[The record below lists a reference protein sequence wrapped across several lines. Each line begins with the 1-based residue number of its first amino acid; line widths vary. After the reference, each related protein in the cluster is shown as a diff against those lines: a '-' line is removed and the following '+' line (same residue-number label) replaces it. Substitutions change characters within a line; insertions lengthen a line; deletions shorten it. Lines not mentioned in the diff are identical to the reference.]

1 VTTTVPS
8 PSRVAETDAE
18 TVAETLAEPFVSEA
32 AAPTVR
38 RVPLTRVAVIGAGL
52 IVAIGIFLRFWT
64 VSDLWLDEALTVNI
78 AKLPLQQIPGA
89 LRHDGAPPLYYVL
102 LHVWMLV
109 FGQSDVAARALSG
122 VVSVTALPFAWMA
135 GRRLGGR
142 RCAWATLLLVATS
155 PFAINYAT
163 STRMYSLVALWS
175 LLGLLSLERA
185 VERPTI
191 GRLAA
196 LGVMTMLLVYTH
208 YWGLYLVAVTGGWL
222 FVRARRA
229 VVTETRTA
237 EEERRA
243 SMRCFAALAIGAM
256 TFLPWLPTFAFQTLH
271 TGTPWA
277 NAASPGDVLG
287 VLSEYAGG
295 GPWGAALAL
304 ALFTL
309 VLLGLFGRPID
320 NKRVL
325 LELRTRRRA
334 RPIACLFI
342 GTLGLAVIAGAIAG
356 ATFVGRYT
364 SVVFPLFLLL
374 AGLGATVFLDR
385 KVMAGVLA
393 FASVFGLIVAVGTNS
408 TNRTMAGKV
417 AAMINR
423 EANPGDLVVYCPDQ
437 LGPAVHRLVHVV
449 GIQEATFPRGIS
461 PDFVDW
467 VDYRQVIAE
476 TSVDQFGQEMV
487 VRSGGHAIWYVWR
500 EGYPGTAHH
509 CTQLLS
515 LFRSLRPV
523 NVDVVANI
531 SSGYLEHE
539 ALVRFAG

>member
-1 VTTTVPS
+1 MAVTTTVPS

-18 TVAETLAEPFVSEA
+18 TVAETLVNEPTP
-32 AAPTVR
+32 PTLR
-38 RVPLTRVAVIGAGL
+38 RVPLTRVAVIGGGL
-52 IVAIGIFLRFWT
+52 IVAIGVFLRFWT

-78 AKLPLQQIPGA
+78 ARLPLHQIPAA
-89 LRHDGAPPLYYVL
+89 LRHDGAPPLYYLL
-102 LHVWMLV
+102 LHFWMLV
-109 FGQSDVAARALSG
+109 FGQGDIAARALSG
-122 VVSVTALPFAWMA
+122 VVSVIALPFAWMA
-135 GRRLGGR
+135 GRRLGGKP
-142 RCAWATLLLVATS
+142 CAWATLLLVATS

-185 VERPTI
+185 LERPTF

-196 LGVMTMLLVYTH
+196 LCGVTALLVYTH
-208 YWGLYLVAVTGGWL
+208 YWGLYLVTVTGGWL
-222 FVRARRA
+222 YFRARRA
-229 VVTETRTA
+229 VVTDTRTA
-237 EEERRA
+237 EEERRV
-243 SMRCFAALAIGAM
+243 SMKCFMAVAAGAL

-277 NAASPGDVLG
+277 NAASPGDMLG

-320 NKRVL
+320 DKRVL
-325 LELRTRRRA
+325 LELRTRHRA
-334 RPIACLFI
+334 RPIALLFI
-342 GTLGLAVIAGAIAG
+342 GTLGLAVVAGAIAG

-374 AGLGATVFLDR
+374 AGLGATAFLDR

-393 FASVFGLIVAVGTNS
+393 IASVFGLMVAVGTS
-408 TNRTMAGKV
+408 TTNRTMAGKV
-417 AAMINR
+417 AAVINKQ
-423 EANPGDLVVYCPDQ
+423 ANPGDLVVYCPDQ
-437 LGPAVHRLVHVV
+437 LGPAVDRLVHVT
-449 GIQEATFPRGIS
+449 GLQEATFPRGIS
-461 PDFVDW
+461 PDLVDW
-467 VDYRQVIAE
+467 IDYRQVIAE
-476 TSVDQFGQEMV
+476 SSVGQFGQEMI

-509 CTQLLS
+509 CTELLS
-515 LFRSLRPV
+515 LFKALRPV
-523 NVDVVANI
+523 NVQVVANV
-531 SSGYLEHE
+531 SSGYIEHE